1 MKVTTDKTQLFEYQ
15 EKEGDIVVIVWSPF
29 GNIYDFNVYQNRKEA
44 LTELWNCYKTSHVVI
59 HCSDD
64 EIMDEHLREVTAD
77 KIPLHTG

>member
-44 LTELWNCYKTSHVVI
+44 LTELWNCYRTNHVVI
-59 HCSDD
+59 HCSDE